1 MWIIARDFNMKTSK
15 EEKKGGIQREDPEME
30 RFRDWDMELRV
41 VDIPTINGKFTSNN
55 RSFSPIFFFC

>member
-1 MWIIARDFNMKTSK
+1 MKTSK